1 MKIRNLVLIGAAAF
15 VWTLLLHAP
24 AATLYAWLAPGASP
38 VQLYGAEGGIGEGRL
53 QSLALNGRI
62 LIQNLRWS
70 FQPWWLPLLRASFH
84 VEGGT
89 PDLNLKGRAA
99 FVIGGI
105 DLSSLHGSAGVKGL
119 LGVAGFPFLPADGQA
134 RFDFDSLKLRH
145 GFPAAASGTAE
156 LRSLSFAL
164 GQPMLLGDFRATIST
179 VPAPA
184 GTSGPPSIKV
194 VVETLG
200 GPLDASGEVHL
211 QADRSYD
218 YDLQVKAKDN
228 ADPNLRNLLQAGG
241 LGQPDT
247 RGYYHLRNRGQL
259 PG

>member
-1 MKIRNLVLIGAAAF
+1 VKIRTLILIGTAVF
-15 VWTLLLHAP
+15 LWTLLLHAP
-24 AATLYAWLAPGASP
+24 AAVLYAWFAPKAAP
-38 VQLYGAEGGIGEGRL
+38 VQVYGIEGGVGEGRL
-53 QSLALNGRI
+53 QSLALNGRT

-84 VEGGT
+84 LDGGNQ
-89 PDLNLKGRAA
+89 DLNLKGRAA

-105 DLSSLHGSAGVKGL
+105 NLSSLQGSAGVKSL
-119 LGVAGFPFLPADGQA
+119 LGLGGFPFLPADGLA
-134 RFDFDSLKLRH
+134 RFDIDSLKLRH
-145 GFPAAASGTAE
+145 GFPAAVSGTAE
-156 LRSLSFAL
+156 LHSLSFAM
-164 GQPMLLGDFRATIST
+164 GQPMPLGDFKATLST
-179 VPAPA
+179 VPAAA

-194 VVETLG
+194 VIETLG
-200 GPLDASGEVHL
+200 GPLDAGGEVHL

-218 YDLQVKAKDN
+218 YDLQLKAKDN
-228 ADPNLRNLLQAGG
+228 ADPNLRNLLQSGG